1 MAHSTNA
8 APSTVSRSSV
18 VDATRGPPPLSAA
31 IPSITEEI
39 RRRRGGETSWSTISS
54 TPSSAR
60 ARAPYTIGVRNPP
73 PPRMAT
79 FTEPE
84 LGTGGGGR
92 LCAVPP
98 VLLRHLSQPPVHAAV
113 GVAGRQVPLGH
124 LAHERV
130 VGVDHVGHGALGH
143 LRDQLVRVERIQA
156 SLAHPHAQVPLRDAE
171 GVFQ

>member
-1 MAHSTNA
+1 MTRPSSPPTRMAHSTNA
-8 APSTVSRSSV
+8 APSTVSRISV
-18 VDATRGPPPLSAA
+18 VDATRGPPPRSAA

-39 RRRRGGETSWSTISS
+39 RRRRGRETSWSTISS

-84 LGTGGGGR
+84 REPGAGAGGR
-92 LCAVPP
+92 LCPLPP
-98 VLLRHLSQPPVHAAV
+98 VLLRHLPQPPVHAAV
-113 GVAGRQVPLGH
+113 AVARRQVPLGH

-130 VGVDHVGHGALGH
+130 GGA
-143 LRDQLVRVERIQA
+143 
-156 SLAHPHAQVPLRDAE
+156 
-171 GVFQ
+171 